1 MYKTIF
7 QNSKA
12 ALVFAVLTIIG
23 AVMMVGS
30 PEGEGSIGK
39 TIGRFS
45 QTRETIAKEASDFAE
60 TQSVPDKVTDPDA
73 GWGSSKSAMFGEF
86 QSTDD
91 NAGDGGTANSPVVGP
106 IAGPT
111 AAQRVK
117 AGGIVPG
124 PQPIMADNV
133 GTPVPGLDD
142 GSTVASPPPIPVI
155 TSRKMT
161 LEPK

>member
-12 ALVFAVLTIIG
+12 ALVFAVMTIIG

-30 PEGEGSIGK
+30 PEDEGSIDK

-45 QTRETIAKEASDFAE
+45 QTRETIAKEASDFAGA
-60 TQSVPDKVTDPDA
+60 QSVPDKVIDPDA
-73 GWGSSKSAMFGEF
+73 GWGSSKSAMFGDY
-86 QSTDD
+86 QSAD
-91 NAGDGGTANSPVVGP
+91 ASVGDGGTANSPIVGP
-106 IAGPT
+106 IAAPA

-124 PQPIMADNV
+124 PQPIVADNV
-133 GTPVPGLDD
+133 GTPVPGFDD
-142 GSTVASPPPIPVI
+142 GSTVASPPPVAVI